1 MTNGKKNVEKVQ
13 IVQIIEYIFLDIH
26 VRSGRGN
33 TVLLIYMQTYPTR
46 LLWFFFLVDLINKW
60 INASASTIFDDY
72 LCCDDCD

>member
-13 IVQIIEYIFLDIH
+13 IVQIIEDIFLDIH

-46 LLWFFFLVDLINKW
+46 LLCVHSQKKARSLKFRI
-60 INASASTIFDDY
+60 
-72 LCCDDCD
+72 